1 MLRARRADTAS
12 VSVLLPTPG
21 QLARVVAGSVNL
33 VSIVE
38 RIDRGAVVL
47 DVHGA
52 QLAAGPA
59 RLTFNVTFGGVLL
72 AGALAVDEGGT
83 RFWPDAKGLSYAQR
97 RETFRVAI
105 DLPAALEPAGDQPI
119 ACKTVNLSIGG
130 ALLEVDRPLA
140 ADRLTVT
147 IMIADKQTVS
157 LPGTVVRGERH
168 STRLAVAFANVSR
181 ADDRKL
187 SLLVAAAQR
196 LALTAR

>member
-1 MLRARRADTAS
+1 
-12 VSVLLPTPG
+12 
-21 QLARVVAGSVNL
+21 VNL

-38 RIDRGAVVL
+38 RVDRGAVVL

-52 QLAAGPA
+52 SLPSGPA

-72 AGALAVDEGGT
+72 AGALVVDEHGT
-83 RFWPDAKGLSYAQR
+83 RFLPNAKGLSYAQR

-105 DLPAALEPAGDQPI
+105 DLPAAVEPTGDQPI
-119 ACKTVNLSIGG
+119 PCKTVNLSIGG
-130 ALLEVDRPLA
+130 ALLDVDRPLT

-157 LPGTVVRGERH
+157 LPASVVRGERH

-181 ADDRKL
+181 TDDRKL